1 MTDKKKT
8 TKAKAKPKTT
18 TPVISEEVVVEVEKP
33 VQAVADS
40 TMVKVTN
47 KTKYFHIQRS
57 TGIRIDAGETK
68 ELKKDGWL
76 EAEIKAGLFKL
87 A

>member
-8 TKAKAKPKTT
+8 TKAKAKTT
-18 TPVISEEVVVEVEKP
+18 TPVISEEVAVEVEKP
-33 VQAVADS
+33 APVVADS

-57 TGIRIDAGETK
+57 TGIRIEAGETK

>member
-1 MTDKKKT
+1 MTDRKKP

-18 TPVISEEVVVEVEKP
+18 APEISEEVATDVVEVEKP
-33 VQAVADS
+33 VNS

-57 TGIRIDAGETK
+57 TGIRIEAGETK